1 MNVAIFGGTFDPVHR
16 GHLAVA
22 RAAAERFNLKTVH
35 FVPAYIP
42 PHKQLQPITSFGHR
56 YTMIALA
63 TAGDPRFVPSLLESP
78 DVIQRSGAD
87 ASYSIDTLRR
97 LRYRLKK
104 KDRLFFI
111 IGMDA
116 FAEIGKWRNPV
127 DLLREC
133 EFIIAN
139 RPGYSLADVAKALPK
154 ELRLPQ
160 DAIRPFL
167 KQEAEGTLVVKGSTI
182 HLLADVNESVSSTSI
197 RAAAEKNSSSLNRL
211 VGDAVADYIRKL
223 HLYKP
228 VDAVQDGANG
238 EAKDR
243 KGLHVVGGR
252 KHQQEDNE
260 SPAKTE

>member
-1 MNVAIFGGTFDPVHR
+1 MNIGLFGGTFDPIHR

-22 RAAAERFNLKTVH
+22 RAAAERFDLKLIH

-42 PHKQLQPITSFGHR
+42 PHKLRQPITSFGHR

-87 ASYSIDTLRR
+87 ASYSLDTVH
-97 LRYRLKK
+97 RLKE
-104 KDRLFFI
+104 RLKRSDKLYFL

-116 FAEIGKWRNPV
+116 FADIAKWRKPV
-127 DLLREC
+127 ELLREV
-133 EFIIAN
+133 EFVVAN
-139 RPGYSLADVAKALPK
+139 RPGFSLADVAKALPP
-154 ELRLPQ
+154 ELRPPE
-160 DAIRPFL
+160 DAIRPYL
-167 KQEAEGTLVVKGSTI
+167 QQQAKGTLVIGGATI
-182 HLLADVNESVSSTSI
+182 HLLEDVNESVSSTEI
-197 RAAAEKNSSSLNRL
+197 RQANGKRGPKLEAL

-228 VDAVQDGANG
+228 AEPVQDGAG
-238 EAKDR
+238 RKDR

-252 KHQQEDNE
+252 DHGDQ
-260 SPAKTE
+260 

>member
-1 MNVAIFGGTFDPVHR
+1 MNVAIFGGTFDPVHQ

-22 RAAAERFNLKTVH
+22 RAAAERFNLKLIH

-42 PHKQLQPITSFGHR
+42 PHKQKLPITSFGHR
-56 YTMIALA
+56 YTMLALA

-87 ASYSIDTLRR
+87 ASYSIDTVHR
-97 LRYRLKK
+97 LQERLKK
-104 KDRLFFI
+104 SNRLFFI

-116 FAEIGKWRNPV
+116 FADIAKWRKPV
-127 DLLREC
+127 ELLQSC
-133 EFIIAN
+133 EFIVAN
-139 RPGYSLADVAKALPK
+139 RPGHSLTDVANALPP
-154 ELRLPQ
+154 ELRPPQ

-167 KQEAEGTLVVKGSTI
+167 RREAQGTLVIKGATI
-182 HLLADVNESVSSTSI
+182 HLLSEVNEPVSSTRI
-197 RAAAEKNSSSLNRL
+197 RNAVAKKGQALEKL

-228 VDAVQDGANG
+228 NEPLQHGTATT
-238 EAKDR
+238 DR

-252 KHQQEDNE
+252 EHSRE
-260 SPAKTE
+260 